1 MAAADVAH
9 AAATTVIQN
18 QAEVCWVCLGES
30 TCLEPLCY
38 PCKCPRPVHGA
49 CLARWQLHSAGSRE
63 EVACRFCSA
72 VLPDWK
78 PVLTPPLEDAAAAC
92 PTMSV
97 TFNGQVHHV
106 RVKGGPNGYADF
118 VKDIQSIFGITTEH
132 DMQLAFDCADPMTG
146 LPMKLNGSG
155 AYQAAVH
162 CATISAAKRIRM
174 WQQQQRRAPSSGL
187 SSPAASS
194 QIETP
199 ATPPRRNPGGVT
211 HCLWDDYTLG

>member
-1 MAAADVAH
+1 MH
-9 AAATTVIQN
+9 RI
-18 QAEVCWVCLGES
+18 ELHRRFF
-30 TCLEPLCY
+30 LCEY
-38 PCKCPRPVHGA
+38 
-49 CLARWQLHSAGSRE
+49 S
-63 EVACRFCSA
+63 
-72 VLPDWK
+72 
-78 PVLTPPLEDAAAAC
+78 LTRA
-92 PTMSV
+92 
-97 TFNGQVHHV
+97 
-106 RVKGGPNGYADF
+106 
-118 VKDIQSIFGITTEH
+118 
-132 DMQLAFDCADPMTG
+132 G